1 MKDNIVAKLSGHAD
15 DLYAEV
21 LKNMQKV
28 NYFFL
33 LIP

>member
-28 NYFFL
+28 IFFY
-33 LIP
+33 

>member
-15 DLYAEV
+15 DLYADV

-28 NYFFL
+28 IKVY
-33 LIP
+33 

>member
-15 DLYAEV
+15 DLFAEV

-28 NYFFL
+28 GDVTF
-33 LIP
+33 